1 MKLKLFSRLLV
12 FATFCTIGL
21 AGPERWSDEIA
32 ALTKHD
38 VTNPPAA
45 GAVLFVGSSS
55 IRLWES
61 LAKDFPEVPVVN
73 RGFGGSELADSL
85 FYADRIIIPYRPRAV
100 VLYAGENDI
109 AAGKSA
115 ETVAQD
121 FQKFRTKIHEALP
134 GAHIYYLSMK
144 FSPSRAK
151 FRETVRRANELIAAD
166 CAKAKN
172 CTFVDV
178 TTPMLSTT
186 GQARPEL
193 FQDDLLHMR
202 PEGYAIW
209 TKVLA
214 PLLRR

>member
-1 MKLKLFSRLLV
+1 MKSTLFRLLV
-12 FATFCTIGL
+12 VFSTFCSMGL
-21 AGPERWSDEIA
+21 AAPERWADEIA
-32 ALTKHD
+32 ALSKHD
-38 VTNPPAA
+38 ATNPPPP

-55 IRLWES
+55 IRMWES
-61 LAKDFPEVPVVN
+61 LAKDFPETPVIN

-85 FYADRIIIPYRPRAV
+85 FYADRIIIPYRPRAIV
-100 VLYAGENDI
+100 VYAGENDI

-115 ETVAQD
+115 ETVAED
-121 FQKFRTKIHEALP
+121 FQKFRTKIHQSLP
-134 GAHIYYLSMK
+134 DAQLYYLSMK

-151 FRETVRRANELIAAD
+151 FRDSMRRANELIAAD

-178 TTPMLSTT
+178 NTPMLSTT
-186 GQARPEL
+186 GQPRPEL
-193 FQDDLLHMR
+193 FRDDLLHMR

-209 TKVLA
+209 TNVLK